1 MTLSEIAQYA
11 GEKVGKTDAD
21 TLTFLQ
27 KAASLNY
34 RRVWNFAPWRETVT
48 SSTYSVGTG
57 RTVTLG
63 SNVETP
69 LSVAYDKSEL
79 S

>member
-21 TLTFLQ
+21 TLVFLQ

-34 RRVWNFAPWRETVT
+34 RRAIVT
-48 SSTYSVGTG
+48 GKQIG
-57 RTVTLG
+57 RAHV
-63 SNVETP
+63 
-69 LSVAYDKSEL
+69 
-79 S
+79 